1 MPARIYKPTPRNL
14 RLLGAMLRR
23 GELVAIPTET
33 VYGLAADALDPRACR
48 QIFSVKRRPADD
60 PLIVH
65 VLGLREA
72 EKLAEFNAAARILAR
87 HFWPGPLTLVLP
99 RKKCVPDIVTS
110 GQETVAL
117 RSPQHPLARKILQIS
132 GRPLAAPSANPF
144 GYISPTTA
152 AHVQAGLG
160 GRIQAI
166 LDGGPC
172 KVGVESTIVDLSQ
185 PRRARLLR
193 PGAILADALNEVLK
207 KAGLATRIS
216 NLSRKSRVLAPG
228 LLAQHYSPHTPL
240 AVVARISSSL
250 AKSVDNATAL
260 IFQRRPAASG
270 GNIFRFSETGA
281 LRDVARNLY
290 AELRRVDAAGFR
302 RIIVEAAPASSTGPA
317 AAINDRLARAAG
329 KRRRS

>member
-1 MPARIYKPTPRNL
+1 MPARIYKPTPCNL
-14 RLLGAMLRR
+14 RLLGAMLRC

-33 VYGLAADALDPRACR
+33 VYGLAADALDSRACR
-48 QIFSVKRRPADD
+48 KIFSAKRRPADD

-72 EKLAEFNAAARILAR
+72 EELAEFNPAARVLAR
-87 HFWPGPLTLVLP
+87 RFWPGPLTLVLP

-110 GQETVAL
+110 SQETVAL
-117 RSPQHPLARKILQIS
+117 RSPKHPLARKILQLA

-160 GRIQAI
+160 GRIKAI

-172 KVGVESTIVDLSQ
+172 KVGVESTIVDLSR
-185 PRRARLLR
+185 PGCARLLR
-193 PGAILADALNEVLK
+193 PGAIPVETLNAVLK
-207 KAGLATRIS
+207 KSGFAAGIS
-216 NLSRKSRVLAPG
+216 NLTRKNRVLAPG

-240 AVVARISSSL
+240 AVVARISPSV
-250 AKSVDNATAL
+250 AKSVDGATAL

-281 LRDVARNLY
+281 LREVAHSLY
-290 AELRRVDAAGFR
+290 AELRRVDAAGFE
-302 RIIVEAAPASSTGPA
+302 RIIVEAAPASGTGLA

>member
-23 GELVAIPTET
+23 GGLVAIPTET
-33 VYGLAADALDPRACR
+33 VYGLAADALDSRACR
-48 QIFSVKRRPADD
+48 RIFSAKRRPADD

-72 EKLAEFNAAARILAR
+72 EELAEFNAAARVLAR

-99 RKKCVPDIVTS
+99 RKKNVPDIVTS

-117 RSPQHPLARKILQIS
+117 RSPQHPLARKILQLS

-152 AHVQAGLG
+152 AHVRAGLG
-160 GRIQAI
+160 GCIKAI

-172 KVGVESTIVDLSQ
+172 AVGVESTIVDLSQ
-185 PRRARLLR
+185 PRRLRLLR
-193 PGAILADALNEVLK
+193 PGSIPADELNAALERN
-207 KAGLATRIS
+207 GLVTRIS
-216 NLSRKSRVLAPG
+216 TRSRKSGVLAPG

-250 AKSVDNATAL
+250 ARSVDGATAL
-260 IFQRRPAASG
+260 IFQWRPAVSG

-281 LRDVARNLY
+281 LRDVAHNLY
-290 AELRRVDAAGFR
+290 AELRRVDAAGFQ
-302 RIIVEAAPASSTGPA
+302 RIIVEAAPASNTGLT